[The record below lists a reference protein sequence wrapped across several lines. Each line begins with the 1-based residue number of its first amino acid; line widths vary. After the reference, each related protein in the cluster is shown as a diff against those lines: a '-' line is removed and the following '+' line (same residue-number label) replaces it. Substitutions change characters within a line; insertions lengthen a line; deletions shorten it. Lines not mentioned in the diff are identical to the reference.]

1 MNTPVKDTSRLLGFW
16 MCTALVV
23 GNIIGSGVFL
33 LPAAL
38 SPYGLANSTSAWLFT
53 ASGAVILACVFA
65 GLSRGMPGAAGPY
78 AYTRMAFGELPAFLI
93 IWGYWIGVW
102 AGNAAIATGSVSYL
116 AELFPVISERPGVAP
131 LVTVTAVWLLTA
143 VNVLGARTAGGV
155 QVVTTV
161 MKLLP
166 LFVIAGV
173 GLFVL
178 FQGDSRIAAAAQ
190 ASPPLTL
197 GAFTAAATLTLW
209 PLLGFESA
217 SVATE
222 RVRDPARVIPRA
234 TIIGAAMAA
243 VIYIIASSTV
253 QILIPAEELAKSN
266 APFADVARM
275 FFGETAGHWLALFAA
290 ISGFGALNGWILLQG
305 ELPFQLARDGV
316 FPRYFARESRRHTPA
331 RALVVSSIL
340 VTALMLFN
348 YDKSMVQVFN
358 FVILIASFSTLV
370 LYLTCAVAVLKL
382 LHDRKLQV
390 ARGRTAA
397 LAVCG
402 LLGGGYALWAI
413 IGAGISTD
421 PEQCKGAL
429 LCWATWSKNPVY
441 LGSAMIALGVPV
453 YYAMR
458 WGARGDGRVA
468 SGGVQDLR

>member
-23 GNIIGSGVFL
+23 GNVIGSGVFL

-65 GLSRGMPGAAGPY
+65 GLSRGLPGAAGPY
-78 AYTRMAFGELPAFLI
+78 AYTRMAFGDLPGFLI

-116 AELFPVISERPGVAP
+116 ADLFPVISERPGVAP
-131 LVTVTAVWLLTA
+131 LVTVSAVWLLTA

-155 QVVTTV
+155 QVATTL

-166 LFVIAGV
+166 LFVIAGI

-178 FQGDSRIAAAAQ
+178 FQGDSRIAAAAH

-222 RVRDPARVIPRA
+222 RVRDPARMIPRA
-234 TIIGAAMAA
+234 TIIGAALAA
-243 VIYIIASSTV
+243 VIYIIASTTV
-253 QILIPAEELAKSN
+253 QILIPADDLAKSN
-266 APFADVARM
+266 APFADVARL
-275 FFGETAGHWLALFAA
+275 FFGEAAGHWLALFAA

-305 ELPFQLARDGV
+305 ELPFQLARSGV
-316 FPRYFARESRRHTPA
+316 FPRYFARESRYQTPA
-331 RALVVSSIL
+331 RALIVSSVL

-358 FVILIASFSTLV
+358 FVILIASFATLV
-370 LYLTCAVAVLKL
+370 LYLTCAAAALKL
-382 LHDRKLQV
+382 LHSGKLQV

-397 LAVCG
+397 LSICG

-413 IGAGISTD
+413 VGAGISTD

-458 WGARGDGRVA
+458 WRGAGARIEGRGA
-468 SGGVQDLR
+468 SERV